1 MNEQPELIYENAIQQ
16 TTPADSESQFCRT
29 LRSQFPFM
37 WKICLIYGVCYVL
50 LAYQNLNGIGSGI
63 FAGVNAA
70 FLLLIVKR
78 LKEHPEK
85 NPESFTIAITP
96 LSIFYLVS
104 AVLISFGNCITD
116 NSFFLFFN
124 HVGSFLL
131 FSIGCIKLF
140 YNDRQ
145 WDFGKYTAILF
156 SFWIQVLVVLPVP
169 FQDYNFFRKKSKKKL
184 SLTTRYIII
193 GILAGFPI
201 LLVTTLLLASAD
213 KIFSSLLVNMFHFE
227 NTLGWI
233 FEKLPENIILL
244 PCGFIIYT
252 LLLYLVIASLCK
264 AEFKTDTK
272 KPAQFGT
279 AIAVTIF
286 VMIDIVYLLF
296 SCIQF
301 LFLFAGLP
309 AQFDYAQYARQG
321 FFELLFV
328 SLINFFLVLF
338 CNKHFAK
345 NTALKITMTVT
356 CFCTFVMIVSSAYR
370 MLMYIDVYH
379 LTFLRVFVLWFLCML
394 SLFMIG
400 STISI
405 YNENWN
411 SFRYCL
417 FVLTCFYT
425 GFALSNID
433 THIARYNVKQYEQNL
448 LAYTN
453 GTSSDAPRL
462 YHYLP
467 DGYENSMAYADAL
480 AGLYTSYYDRI
491 HDSDYNGS
499 GAKTGSAEMIEN
511 YFSIENFFYNYN
523 FYGDYGLDEI
533 SDIYDKEQ
541 ASNIFLWK
549 HYNFMEANCY
559 HKCKMMGK

>member
-1 MNEQPELIYENAIQQ
+1 MNEQTELINKNTMQQ
-16 TTPADSESQFCRT
+16 TPPVHNEAPFCPA

-37 WKICLIYGVCYVL
+37 WKICLIYGLCYVL

-63 FAGVNAA
+63 FAGVSAA
-70 FLLLIVKR
+70 FLLLLAKR
-78 LKEHPEK
+78 LQEHSAEESEK
-85 NPESFTIAITP
+85 FSITITP
-96 LSIFYLVS
+96 LSIFYFVA

-116 NSFFLFFN
+116 NGFFLFFN

-140 YNDRQ
+140 YSDKQ
-145 WDFGKYTAILF
+145 WDFGKYTVILF
-156 SFWIQVLVVLPVP
+156 FFWIQVLAVLPVP
-169 FQDYNFFRKKSKKKL
+169 FQDYNFFRKQSKKKL
-184 SLTTRYIII
+184 SPTTRYIII
-193 GILAGFPI
+193 GILAGLPI
-201 LLVTTLLLASAD
+201 LFITTLLLASAD
-213 KIFSSLLVNMFHFE
+213 RIFSDLIVNLFHFE
-227 NTLGWI
+227 DVFDL
-233 FEKLPENIILL
+233 FFKKLPENIVLL

-252 LLLYLVIASLCK
+252 LLLYLVLASLCK
-264 AEFKTDTK
+264 AGFKTEIK

-286 VMIDIVYLLF
+286 VMIDIVYVLF
-296 SCIQF
+296 SGIQF

-309 AQFDYAQYARQG
+309 AQYDYAQYARQG

-328 SLINFFLVLF
+328 ALINFFLVLF

-345 NTALKITMTVT
+345 NTALKVTMTVT

-370 MLMYIDVYH
+370 MLMYVDAYH

-405 YNENWN
+405 YKESWN

-425 GFALSNID
+425 VFALSNVD
-433 THIARYNVKQYEQNL
+433 THIARYNVKQFEQDL

-453 GTSSDAPRL
+453 GTSSDIPRL
-462 YHYLP
+462 YNYLP
-467 DGYENSMAYADAL
+467 DNYEASMAYADAL
-480 AGLYTSYYDRI
+480 AGLYTSYRSQI
-491 HDSDYNGS
+491 HDSDYDG
-499 GAKTGSAEMIEN
+499 TGENTSNTAMIEN
-511 YFSIENFFYNYN
+511 YFSINNFFYDYNYWGN
-523 FYGDYGLDEI
+523 YDLDETI
-533 SDIYDKEQ
+533 SIYDKEQ
-541 ASNIFLWK
+541 PSNIFLWK
-549 HYNFMEANCY
+549 HYNFIEADCY
-559 HKCKMMGK
+559 EKCKMIKK